1 MYSTVPKIQQYLK
14 YYSNLYTRKKTL
26 LTNESI
32 QIKQGLSERNQKKEL
47 QSEPIKSKRKELNI
61 NSKISEL
68 ENGGKKQK
76 QMHNIRKAKQDIA
89 TDRKEI
95 KTS

>member
-1 MYSTVPKIQQYLK
+1 M
-14 YYSNLYTRKKTL
+14 R
-26 LTNESI
+26 I
-32 QIKQGLSERNQKKEL
+32 QIKELRTQWKKLEKEL
-47 QSEPIKSKRKELNI
+47 QNKPIKSKRKELNI

-68 ENGGKKQK
+68 ENRKKTHK
-76 QMHNIRKAKQDIA
+76 CTALEKAKQDIT